1 MIIIKSDI
9 DSSRVFYS
17 KNIYV
22 ILGEVRVLAKV
33 QLTIENGTNIYIVN
47 GPMRS
52 SLIFNTGS
60 ILVAKHVYVR
70 ACNAINYKPAKC
82 ANNGGLWFLGSS
94 ANAEKDKITVKY
106 NVNPSSFTAIRI
118 ISYYLGRCDPK
129 GGDSPSTDDIDAI
142 SVLGVGSNEWNISS
156 IVSFYSGDDGFDV
169 ENSAITLQYLRIVE
183 PKEDGINITSS
194 RVNILNSLEITMGK
208 SCKKDRDIFDLEPDE
223 GQTYI
228 RMNTCCEVNISG
240 IFGDQLK
247 LVSSDLPQPN
257 GDKYYT
263 YNNKACK
270 GQTYVY
276 SQKKCKDVKNVKNS
290 KKELIISK
298 LQEPQE
304 PQESKELKESEE
316 SEEVK
321 KDKFEFDE
329 IFDDISSIPVIHKFI
344 PIVKNIVQHIEILKN
359 II

>member
-47 GPMRS
+47 GPYKFKNS

-70 ACNAINYKPAKC
+70 ACNAENYKPAKC

-94 ANAEKDKITVKY
+94 SNAEKDLITVKY
-106 NVNPSSFTAIRI
+106 NVAPSSFTATRI

-129 GGDSPSTDDIDAI
+129 GGDSTTTDDIDAI
-142 SVLGVGSNEWNISS
+142 SVLGVGGNEWNISS

-169 ENSAITLQYLRIVE
+169 KNSTITLKYLRVIE
-183 PKEDGINITSS
+183 PKEDGLNITSS
-194 RVNILNSLEITMGK
+194 RVNILNSLEIKMGK
-208 SCKKDRDIFDLEPDE
+208 SGKKDRDIFDLEPDE
-223 GQTYI
+223 GQVYV
-228 RMNTCCEVNISG
+228 RLNPCCEVNISG

-247 LVSSDLPQPN
+247 LVSKDLPQPD

-263 YNNKACK
+263 YNGKACK

-276 SQKKCKDVKNVKNS
+276 SQKKCKKDKKE

-298 LQEPQE
+298 LQESE
-304 PQESKELKESEE
+304 EFEEFEESEE
-316 SEEVK
+316 SEDIK

-329 IFDDISSIPVIHKFI
+329 IFDDISSIPIIHKFI
-344 PIVKNIVQHIEILKN
+344 PIVKNIIQHIEILKN